1 MALINNFCLFLQF
14 KLRRLK
20 GLKGFNG
27 FKAGAER

>member
-20 GLKGFNG
+20 GFNG